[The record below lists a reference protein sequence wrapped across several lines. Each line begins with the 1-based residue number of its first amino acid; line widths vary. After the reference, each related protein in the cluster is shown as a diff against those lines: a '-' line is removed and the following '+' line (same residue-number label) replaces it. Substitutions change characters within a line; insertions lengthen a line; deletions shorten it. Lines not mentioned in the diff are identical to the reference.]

1 MWLALVVVGAT
12 HALIFLPVALSFF
25 GGDGYF
31 SGNGYGGLEEDL
43 HSRAYRTREPANYDE
58 DTSDEEES

>member
-25 GGDGYF
+25 GGEGYF
-31 SGNGYGGLEEDL
+31 PDNGYGGLEEDL
-43 HSRAYRTREPANYDE
+43 RSRTYRNLVPAAYDDSSEDE
-58 DTSDEEES
+58 

>member
-25 GGDGYF
+25 GGEGYF
-31 SGNGYGGLEEDL
+31 SGNGYTGLEEDL
-43 HSRAYRTREPANYDE
+43 YSRTRRPVEPADYDE
-58 DTSDEEES
+58 DTSDEESR